1 MNIESIFEDV
11 LSVPQGTL
19 SPDTPL
25 QSVTSWDS
33 MTHMILI
40 TRLEE
45 HFNVRFTGD
54 EIADMNT
61 ISDARRYLS
70 GHGVLE

>member
-1 MNIESIFEDV
+1 MNIETIFEDV

-19 SPDTPL
+19 NPDTPL
-25 QSVTSWDS
+25 KSVTSWDS

-61 ISDARRYLS
+61 IADARRYLA

>member
-19 SPDTPL
+19 SPSTPL
-25 QSVTSWDS
+25 KSVASWDS

-61 ISDARRYLS
+61 IADARHYLS
-70 GHGVLE
+70 GHGALE